1 MASLLIHGGLVVPSA
16 DAKPLPNADILV
28 RDGRIAAVGRLP
40 GAAGR
45 VDRVLDAS
53 GRIVFP
59 GLVNAHCHT
68 YESFNRGVA
77 PMAPMEIWALYGHPV
92 LGVSSRTPDEVYW
105 RTLLPCLEMLRNG
118 VTTVIYFF

>member
-59 GLVNAHCHT
+59 GLVKVTKCPAKPGNAGNE
-68 YESFNRGVA
+68 ESENMQTVVRRAQVIC
-77 PMAPMEIWALYGHPV
+77 ECALASASA
-92 LGVSSRTPDEVYW
+92 VS
-105 RTLLPCLEMLRNG
+105 NG
-118 VTTVIYFF
+118 V